1 MSGPT
6 ATPLPGTPTGQP
18 AVQVNPIVNPPM
30 IPSLAPAST
39 GTTTTLSTGTTK
51 TAPIKPVDPIMS
63 TYNESY
69 KGAADW
75 YAISGGKPKADW
87 SGLDTSVPRQAPNPK
102 QDRPAKSDAKQ
113 KAYTLRIVGLT
124 VPFKEGHSLRDFRE
138 DILDHLNKNG
148 LDTITFLPDVADRQ
162 VM

>member
-1 MSGPT
+1 
-6 ATPLPGTPTGQP
+6 
-18 AVQVNPIVNPPM
+18 
-30 IPSLAPAST
+30 
-39 GTTTTLSTGTTK
+39 
-51 TAPIKPVDPIMS
+51 MS

-69 KGAADW
+69 KQAADW
-75 YAISGGKPKADW
+75 YAIAGGKPKADW
-87 SGLDTSVPRQAPNPK
+87 SGLHTFIKRQAPNPK